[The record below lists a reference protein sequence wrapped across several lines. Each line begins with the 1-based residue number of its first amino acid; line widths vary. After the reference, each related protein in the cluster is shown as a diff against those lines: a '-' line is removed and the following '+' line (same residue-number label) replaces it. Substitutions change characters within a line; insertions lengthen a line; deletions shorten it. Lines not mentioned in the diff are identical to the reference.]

1 MTTIDIIIIGLFIV
15 TAIAGYRRG
24 IIRQI
29 GTVAGVVAG
38 IAACRCLSGD
48 FARWLEA
55 RDFFQM
61 MIGNAPELVAEH
73 AAGDL
78 SSTLLFVGD
87 YRSSDC
93 DGHGQGCGPWC
104 GAWFCRLLSWHD
116 DQCVCR
122 FSCAQHHSK
131 YLPGFQAGRIGYRQ
145 VDTCR
150 WQGGR
155 GGVESGASHVWG
167 GYGSFATI
175 YAGVKTMSNLPVLPT
190 YRIKQILIN
199 RRINT
204 QRWVMK

>member
-38 IAACRCLSGD
+38 ITACRCLSGD

-73 AAGDL
+73 AAGVL
-78 SSTLLFVGD
+78 SSTLLFVGA
-87 YRSSDC
+87 YIAVQIVMGMVR
-93 DGHGQGCGPWC
+93 GCGPWC

-131 YLPGFQAGRIGYRQ
+131 YLPGFK
-145 VDTCR
+145 
-150 WQGGR
+150 QGGSVIDKSTLADGKVAEAVLNLAPR
-155 GGVESGASHVWG
+155 TFGVATAALQQYMPES
-167 GYGSFATI
+167 
-175 YAGVKTMSNLPVLPT
+175 KP
-190 YRIKQILIN
+190 
-199 RRINT
+199 
-204 QRWVMK
+204 